1 VVVGEPRGVRLL
13 KEALQPSKP
22 HVYFSVGKGGVGKTT
37 VSILASLALEGEG
50 RVLLASM
57 DPAKHLL
64 EYLGLRR
71 VAKPEEV
78 RGTSFQAVQY
88 DVDTLARKTA
98 EDYARLLRQV
108 MPGLTIV
115 NLEGIVRAVK
125 YAPGFEEEVFLR
137 ILKDLTSRL
146 GEDYD
151 FLVIDTPP
159 TGVTHRMLNLPRLYL
174 LWLSRLYELRYKIVS
189 MRYAIA
195 RVMQQEFEPH
205 DPVLDKL
212 ASLHEEYK
220 ALADLLKDHRRS
232 SLILV
237 ATPEP
242 LPVFELRNSIEVA
255 QGLGM
260 RVSAIIVN
268 RVMEPSM
275 ASKLGIAE
283 TQERSLREVAEL
295 DCGGC
300 RKLAILHSPEPPNTL
315 EGARRLLGLVRPLD
329 EVLSG

>member
-1 VVVGEPRGVRLL
+1 MAHGDRGVKLL
-13 KEALQPSKP
+13 KEALQPRRP

-37 VSILASLALEGEG
+37 ISILASLALEDEG

-71 VAKPEEV
+71 VARPEEV
-78 RGTSFQAVQY
+78 RGASFRAVQY
-88 DVDTLARKTA
+88 DVDTLARRTA

-151 FLVIDTPP
+151 FLVVDTPP

-174 LWLSRLYELRYKIVS
+174 LWLTHLYELRYKIVS

-195 RVMQQEFEPH
+195 RVMQQKFEPR
-205 DPVLDKL
+205 DPVLEKL

-220 ALADLLKDHRRS
+220 ALADLLKDYRRS

-242 LPVFELRNSIEVA
+242 LPVFELKSSLEVA
-255 QGLGM
+255 RGLGM

-268 RVMEPSM
+268 RVMEPFI
-275 ASKLGIAE
+275 ASKLGVAE
-283 TQERSLREVAEL
+283 TQERSLREVAGLE
-295 DCGGC
+295 CGGC

-329 EVLSG
+329 EVLGG